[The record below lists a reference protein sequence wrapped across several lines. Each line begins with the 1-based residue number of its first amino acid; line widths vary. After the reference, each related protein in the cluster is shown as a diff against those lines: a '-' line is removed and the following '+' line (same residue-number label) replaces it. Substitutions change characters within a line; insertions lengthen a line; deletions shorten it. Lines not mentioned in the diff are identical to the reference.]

1 MPTLIEG
8 AKAVYQRLQKE
19 NPHKNMKLIYY
30 TKSDDFGKVQ
40 QFLHNDFC
48 FNQLL
53 PILKYDLSSIEHYTI
68 PKEVTIKVLDLN
80 EESVQQYIVA
90 TSRANDGI
98 ADSIGEFW
106 FRAQDESF
114 KPLRLM

>member
-1 MPTLIEG
+1 
-8 AKAVYQRLQKE
+8 
-19 NPHKNMKLIYY
+19 MKLIYY